1 MKQEKGRSIP
11 ALAVELLCCLLGS
24 CAFCAALLPAL
35 GQDVGM
41 TDCVL
46 AVAVDLSLIFLLSRR
61 WWLAPALLAALA
73 VLGMGAVWAFRWETP
88 IREYAEG
95 FLEWYNAAY
104 PYTLPYSENGS
115 EFLVHLVFSF
125 PVTLVLYLYFRRF
138 PFLPLWAALSA
149 ALLWWMHYT
158 GAEGMLLTAALL
170 LIVLFVLIC
179 RTNARSINR
188 KLGQKERIPAS
199 SMQVT
204 AMLLAP
210 LVVLF
215 AFALAPKEEG
225 AWQSKGLVHLI
236 QDLRDALSF
245 YGDGSD
251 GGGSFD
257 LGYSGFAPNGFSLGG
272 DIEPDNRTVMRVKT
286 DTPILLAGAVYDAY
300 DGRGWYDG
308 WNVGHFRFG
317 SPLWKGR
324 RREVFTIS
332 LPSSRQA
339 SVPYGKISRY
349 ASLEISLNVKF
360 RALFTGGKVEG
371 LTLRSGDNARVYFN
385 SQGEVYL
392 DDYPDTAVS
401 YTLHT
406 RTFDRSDPNF
416 DWNMRLLLRY
426 ASAAKDRD
434 YADILQRFTLM
445 SDTVEP
451 FVRELA
457 EEITAGC
464 EDEYEKALAIEKW
477 LGENCTYTR
486 TPGNV
491 PEGRDFVS
499 WFLETREGYCTYY
512 ASAMTILARLAGLPA
527 RYVSGY
533 GLKQAELREGTNSY
547 VATNATAHAWCQ
559 IYFYGVGW
567 VDFDPT
573 HWNFHELV
581 ETDAPKP
588 QTPKP
593 ETTPPSVDLP
603 EPDLP
608 EPELPEPEEG
618 GETRT
623 VKKRDDSGKI
633 LLIILCADAAAFL
646 IFLLVRFILLF
657 FRVENVYRRLNR
669 RYPDNAAR
677 ADECYRQILKQLG
690 FLGLEMEPADTM
702 VRFWTRADDA
712 LGGRRAEE
720 RLASVCEPVLLSRF
734 AMRPPTD
741 GEVRR
746 MCDFYISLEG
756 KLRKTLGLRK
766 YVVHRMIL
774 GR

>member
-1 MKQEKGRSIP
+1 MKKKTIP
-11 ALAVELLCCLLGS
+11 ALIVELLCCLLGS

-35 GQDVGM
+35 GQEVSM
-41 TDCVL
+41 TDCALV
-46 AVAVDLSLIFLLSRR
+46 VAVDLSVIFLLSRR
-61 WWLAPALLAALA
+61 WWIAPALLAALG
-73 VLGMGAVWAFRWETP
+73 VLGIGTVWIFHWEKP
-88 IREYAEG
+88 ILEYAEG

-138 PFLPLWAALSA
+138 ALLPLWVALSA
-149 ALLWWMHYT
+149 ALLWWMNWT
-158 GAEGMLLTAALL
+158 GAEGLLLTAALL

-179 RTNARSINR
+179 RTNAWSINR
-188 KLGQKERIPAS
+188 KLGQREKIPAA

-204 AMLLAP
+204 AMIIAP

-215 AFALAPKEEG
+215 AFAFSPKEEG

-236 QDLRDALSF
+236 QDLRDVFSF

-257 LGYSGFAPNGFSLGG
+257 LSYSGFAPNGFDLGG
-272 DIEPDNRTVMRVKT
+272 DIEPNNKTVMRVKT

-300 DGRGWYDG
+300 NGRGWYDG
-308 WNVGHFRFG
+308 WNVGNFRFG
-317 SPLWKGR
+317 SPLWKGK

-349 ASLEISLNVKF
+349 AVLDVSLNVRF
-360 RALFTGGKVEG
+360 RSLFDGGKVEG
-371 LTLRSGDNARVYFN
+371 LTLRSGDDSRVYFN
-385 SQGEVYL
+385 AQGEVYL
-392 DDYPDTAVS
+392 DDYPAGSMS
-401 YTLHT
+401 YTLYT
-406 RTFDRSDPNF
+406 RVFDRSDPNF
-416 DWNMRLLLRY
+416 DWNMRLLLKY
-426 ASAAKDRD
+426 AAATKDRD
-434 YADILQRFTLM
+434 YQEMHDRFTLM
-445 SDTVEP
+445 SNTVEP
-451 FVRELA
+451 FVRDLA
-457 EEITAGC
+457 AEITAGC

-486 TPGNV
+486 TPGEV
-491 PEGRDFVS
+491 PEDRDFVS

-512 ASAMTILARLAGLPA
+512 ASAMTILARLADLPA
-527 RYVSGY
+527 RYVTGY
-533 GLKQAELREGTNSY
+533 GLKQAEQRADTTAY

-588 QTPKP
+588 QEPKP
-593 ETTPPSVDLP
+593 EVTPPPMELP

-608 EPELPEPEEG
+608 EPELPEPDAE
-618 GETRT
+618 GETRA

-633 LLIILCADAAAFL
+633 LLIVLGADAVAFL

-657 FRVENVYRRLNR
+657 FRVENFYRRLNR
-669 RYPDNAAR
+669 KYPTNAAR
-677 ADECYRQILKQLG
+677 ADECYRQLLKQLG
-690 FLGLEMEPADTM
+690 FLGLEMETADTM
-702 VRFWTRADDA
+702 DRFWARADAA
-712 LGGRRAEE
+712 LGGKRPEE
-720 RLASVCEPVLLSRF
+720 KLSSVCRPVLLSRF
-734 AMRPPTD
+734 AGRPPTD

-756 KLRKTLGLRK
+756 KLRKTLGLRR
-766 YVVHRMIL
+766 YVLHRMIL